1 MKAAVVTEGDRGPR
15 WTDFSNPVAAAD
27 ETLVSVTAAAL
38 SPLTRARASGQH
50 YSAAKADT
58 FVAGVDG
65 VGRLQDGRRVYFA
78 FVRSPFGAMAEIAP
92 ARVDLT
98 APVPD
103 DLDDVTAA
111 AIANPAMSSWAALL
125 DRAKLQRGES
135 VLINGATGAAGR
147 LAVQIAK
154 YLGAKTVIATGRDA
168 GQLER
173 AAALGADR
181 TISLTLPGDRL
192 VDALYEAMVDNEVAI
207 VLDYLWGTSAQH
219 LLTAIARNQTGIA
232 APRIRFVQIGA
243 VSAAEIPLDASVLR
257 GSGVE
262 LLGSGLRSV
271 PLARLVGRIGE
282 ALAAVRRAKFE
293 VDTTTQPMDAVE
305 SHWNDDTGGLRLI
318 FTLANAA
325 TSPS

>member
-1 MKAAVVTEGDRGPR
+1 MKAAVVTEGARAPR
-15 WTDFSNPVAAAD
+15 WTDFADPVAAAD
-27 ETLVSVTAAAL
+27 ESLVAVTASAL

-50 YSAAKADT
+50 YSATKADA
-58 FVAGVDG
+58 FVAGADG

-78 FVRSPFGAMAEIAP
+78 FVRSPFGAMAQLAP
-92 ARVDLT
+92 AHSDLT

-181 TISLTLPGDRL
+181 TISLVLPDDRL
-192 VDALYEAMVDNEVAI
+192 VDALYEAMVGCEITI
-207 VLDYLWGTSAQH
+207 VLDYLWGVSAQH
-219 LLTAIARNQTGIA
+219 LLTAIARNQSGPA
-232 APRIRFVQIGA
+232 APRIRFIQIGA
-243 VSAAEIPLDASVLR
+243 VSGPVIPLDAGVLR
-257 GSGVE
+257 SSGVE
-262 LLGSGLRSV
+262 LIGSGLHSV
-271 PLARLVGRIGE
+271 SLACLVSRIGE
-282 ALAAVRRAKFE
+282 ALAAAAPAKFE
-293 VDTTTQPMDAVE
+293 VDTVTQPMEQLEA
-305 SHWNDDTGGLRLI
+305 HWNDDAGSRRLV
-318 FTLANAA
+318 FMRT
-325 TSPS
+325 P